1 MRGRVVEEWWEAVR
15 TALGWASVLA
25 HSLHVV
31 LRHATTTTAK
41 QGVKSWR
48 CRWSDA
54 LLHVCRQ
61 FGVDDAS
68 LESYRPRTYTESID
82 GRTAAD
88 LGGEPILHMRAFQ
101 KEAQLPEALVSDIR
115 GRGDDGLRA

>member
-1 MRGRVVEEWWEAVR
+1 MVRGRVVEEWWEAVR

-54 LLHVCRQ
+54 LLHVCLVHLWHVLWTWAFASDSRQ
-61 FGVDDAS
+61 LS
-68 LESYRPRTYTESID
+68 LLQEIRVRLGLVTAIALNQLEQEIALLVC
-82 GRTAAD
+82 GR
-88 LGGEPILHMRAFQ
+88 
-101 KEAQLPEALVSDIR
+101 
-115 GRGDDGLRA
+115 LRSLS